1 MICQNCK
8 VNVQDDFRFCPSCG
22 SPVVLRSVCPGCGKE
37 IGAGWAACAHCG
49 YKFTNQPAANM
60 QHQNTYHEPKH
71 GYYHG
76 SSSGRMYG
84 GHQRRKG
91 FLGRLFSS

>member
-8 VNVQDDFRFCPSCG
+8 ANIQEGFRFCPGCG
-22 SPVVLRSVCPGCGKE
+22 APIGQKPVCPGCGKE
-37 IGAGWAACAHCG
+37 TSAGWVACAYCG
-49 YKFTNQPAANM
+49 YKLINQPLSNIP
-60 QHQNTYHEPKH
+60 HQSTYYEPKH

-84 GHQRRKG
+84 GHQRKKG